1 MLEIDEAQA
10 RIMAAFSPLPAE
22 KRALADA
29 LGHYLTGD
37 VAAKHDAPP
46 FSNSAMDGY
55 AVRAA
60 EVAGATEET
69 PVTLPV
75 VGESRAGGPMPP
87 PLAVGTTTRIL
98 TGAPLPDGADA
109 IVMQEDTTRDGDTL
123 TIRFASPPRHHV
135 RAQGEDIRAGDVLLE
150 DGTRVGPGA
159 IGLLASQGHAEVAV
173 HRRPRVAIVSTG
185 DELRGIDEAPRPGTI
200 VDSNRYALAAQI
212 AEAGGEP
219 VALPP
224 APDDLDAISEL
235 LEEALTCDMVVTT
248 GGVSVGDH
256 DHVREAFERV
266 GIEADFWKIRIKPG
280 KPVTFGRRGNVPV
293 IGLPGNPVSAMV
305 TFQVFARPGIR
316 HMLGDPAPYPLGR
329 EVPLGHDH
337 RRKAGRPELARGKL
351 RTTDDGLV
359 VDLYPR
365 QGSGA
370 MPSVARADVLAL
382 LPAERDTLTAGE
394 GVLTLPFAPAPGGEV
409 SPFGK

>member
-1 MLEIDEAQA
+1 MLEIDEAQR
-10 RIMAAFSPLPAE
+10 RIMAAFSPLPPE
-22 KRALADA
+22 SCPLAGA
-29 LGHYLTGD
+29 LGRYLAGD
-37 VAAKHDAPP
+37 VAAKQDAPP

-69 PVTLPV
+69 PVILPV

-87 PLAVGTTTRIL
+87 PLAAGTTTRIL

-135 RAQGEDIRAGDVLLE
+135 RAQGEDIRARDVLLE
-150 DGTRVGPGA
+150 GGTRVSPGA
-159 IGLLASQGHAEVAV
+159 IGLLASQGHGEVVV

-224 APDDLDAISEL
+224 APDDLDAISQL
-235 LEEALTCDMVVTT
+235 LEEALKCDLVVTT

-305 TFQVFARPGIR
+305 TFQVFAGPGIR
-316 HMLGDPAPYPLGR
+316 HMLGDPNPYPQTR
-329 EVPLGHDH
+329 EVALGHDH
-337 RRKAGRPELARGKL
+337 QRKTGRPELARGKL
-351 RTTDDGLV
+351 RLTDDGLV
-359 VDLYPR
+359 VDLFQR

-382 LPAERDTLTAGE
+382 LPEDRGTLTAGE
-394 GVLTLPFAPAPGGEV
+394 RVLTLPFAPAPGSST